1 MKRAARLT
9 ARQTAAVFGA
19 VVFAALALSGALV
32 ASAAADG
39 TIPGNPSSSATTT
52 WGGIGWGIG
61 IATDIDT
68 GGARV
73 AAASVV
79 NNIVRVTDSSS
90 NVGIGFVLEAHYFF
104 REWALPFMRNGC
116 TGSGLDP
123 LNCTDAALGPFV
135 AIEVGDGSNST
146 PAANGPITA
155 YAMGLM
161 AGFRHPN
168 LPGATPNSSWN
179 FGVGLRVDPKAQV
192 LGDGLVAD
200 QPLPAGDSIR
210 YKTEP
215 RLGVM
220 LLSSFSF

>member
-1 MKRAARLT
+1 MCMKRAARFT
-9 ARQTAAVFGA
+9 TRHWAVA
-19 VVFAALALSGALV
+19 FAAIALSSAPLTP
-32 ASAAADG
+32 AAADG
-39 TIPGNPSSSATTT
+39 STPVNQSSSSNTT

-73 AAASVV
+73 ASASVV
-79 NNIVRVTDSSS
+79 NNIVRITDSSS

-104 REWALPFMRNGC
+104 RDWTLPFMKNGC
-116 TGSGLDP
+116 NSAGADP

-135 AIEVGDGSNST
+135 AIEVGDGSNAT

-168 LPGATPNSSWN
+168 LPGAAPNSSWN

-210 YKTEP
+210 FKTEP
-215 RLGVM
+215 RLGIM
-220 LLSSFSF
+220 LLSSLSF